1 MDVVNRRFHMS
12 FLQDIR
18 WCPTYRPD
26 MEIILQTAIPEEM
39 QQPKALP
46 GVAPCAADDWL
57 RVDDAYAAQM
67 RYRLWLLQDRRED
80 VLWMAPAALAAA
92 REVLAEALKILPG
105 LGFDVSGDEVTCP
118 DGRHVQVDWQAPLL
132 TLGRTV
138 QQDICILE
146 KQGDEHVLTG
156 AVLCFPANWRLA
168 EKAGRPLTRIHDP
181 VEEYDA
187 DIARRVQRLFD
198 GVRVGR
204 PIWRFNRLAYVE
216 ADLHQ
221 PRRKREDGVP
231 AFIRSERQCILRMPQ
246 TQAVIFTIHTFT
258 VPNSER

>member
-1 MDVVNRRFHMS
+1 
-12 FLQDIR
+12 
-18 WCPTYRPD
+18 
-26 MEIILQTAIPEEM
+26 MEIILQDTIPEEM
-39 QQPKALP
+39 QHPKALP

-67 RYRLWLLQDRRED
+67 RYRLWLLQDRKED
-80 VLWMAPAALAAA
+80 VLWMAP
-92 REVLAEALKILPG
+92 EALPAAQEVMEEAFKILPG
-105 LGFDVSGDEVTCP
+105 LGFDLADESITCP
-118 DGRHVQVDWQAPLL
+118 DGRRVAVNLDAPLE
-132 TLGRTV
+132 TLGQIV
-138 QQDICILE
+138 QQDVCILE

-181 VEEYDA
+181 VAEYDA

-198 GVRVGR
+198 GVQVGR

-221 PRRKREDGVP
+221 PRKKREDGVS

-246 TQAVIFTIHTFT
+246 TQAVIFTIHTYT
-258 VPNSER
+258 VPNPEA